1 MHDTGIG
8 TVFIF
13 YLTDFK
19 EDNISHIAEQSMKTL
34 HLTLYYCLCR
44 VKGPKLYWVS
54 VNTGYVIWLITVSGK
69 KSQRPLKTL
78 SINNSDYP

>member
-19 EDNISHIAEQSMKTL
+19 EDNISHIAEKPMKTL

-44 VKGPKLYWVS
+44 AKGSKLYRVS
-54 VNTGYVIWLITVSGK
+54 VNTGYVIWLFQEK
-69 KSQRPLKTL
+69 NHKDL
-78 SINNSDYP
+78 

>member
-19 EDNISHIAEQSMKTL
+19 EDNISHIADQSMKTL
-34 HLTLYYCLCR
+34 HLTLYYCLRR
-44 VKGPKLYWVS
+44 VKGSKLYRVS
-54 VNTGYVIWLITVSGK
+54 VNTGYVIWLFQEK
-69 KSQRPLKTL
+69 KTTKTFK
-78 SINNSDYP
+78 NSVYK

>member
-19 EDNISHIAEQSMKTL
+19 EDNISHIADQSMKTL
-34 HLTLYYCLCR
+34 HLTLYYCLRR
-44 VKGPKLYWVS
+44 VKGSKLYRVS
-54 VNTGYVIWLITVSGK
+54 VNTGYVIWLFQGK
-69 KSQRPLKTL
+69 KTTKTFK
-78 SINNSDYP
+78 NSVYK

>member
-19 EDNISHIAEQSMKTL
+19 EDNISHIADQSMKTL
-34 HLTLYYCLCR
+34 HLTLYYCLRR
-44 VKGPKLYWVS
+44 VKGSKLYRVS
-54 VNTGYVIWLITVSGK
+54 VNTGYVI
-69 KSQRPLKTL
+69 
-78 SINNSDYP
+78 